1 MSDTR
6 RVTAPLVGVEE
17 APRDGTRG
25 GARPSPVRWHPSSL
39 DGDSARP
46 APGVAQEAWDR
57 APKLVT
63 AAMVVLAAAAI
74 FEGYRRLNV
83 IPANELHPSAL
94 VFAAVAVPAALLL
107 ARSAL
112 ATARRSIRVAV
123 EAASVGL
130 LAMTVLE
137 VVVNRPWSA
146 RALGACDLLMAA
158 AVLGAA
164 VVSGDFNST

>member
-1 MSDTR
+1 MR
-6 RVTAPLVGVEE
+6 R
-17 APRDGTRG
+17 
-25 GARPSPVRWHPSSL
+25 HPSSP
-39 DGDSARP
+39 DWDAAGP
-46 APGVAQEAWDR
+46 APGAAQETWDR

-63 AAMVVLAAAAI
+63 AGMVLLAAAAL

-83 IPANELHPSAL
+83 ISTDQLHPSAL
-94 VFAAVAVPAALLL
+94 FFAAVAVPAALLL

-130 LAMTVLE
+130 VAMTVLDL
-137 VVVNRPWSA
+137 VVDRPWSA

-158 AVLGAA
+158 AVLIAA
-164 VVSGDFNST
+164 VVSGDFSSS